1 MNVAR
6 LLRRTAR
13 RLISWKRSE
22 RASARIDLGDLEGQI
37 RIMPDAEFAEYLR
50 LHTKS
55 HSWKV

>member
-1 MNVAR
+1 MIVAR

-13 RLISWKRSE
+13 RLVSWKRADRGST
-22 RASARIDLGDLEGQI
+22 RVDLGDLEEQI

>member
-13 RLISWKRSE
+13 RLASWKKAD
-22 RASARIDLGDLEGQI
+22 RASTRADLGDLEEQI

-55 HSWKV
+55 HRWKV